1 MTEEGRIGNQK
12 ELAELDTK
20 RMSPS
25 SPSLATQS
33 QAEEV
38 SVSMSQIAKVLTLDR
53 NVIQVTLIATGLE
66 LDRHRKG
73 GCKLEALHQ
82 GMCKSNT

>member
-38 SVSMSQIAKVLTLDR
+38 SVSMSQIAKVLILDR

-66 LDRHRKG
+66 LDR
-73 GCKLEALHQ
+73 Q
-82 GMCKSNT
+82 TNTCTQERWL